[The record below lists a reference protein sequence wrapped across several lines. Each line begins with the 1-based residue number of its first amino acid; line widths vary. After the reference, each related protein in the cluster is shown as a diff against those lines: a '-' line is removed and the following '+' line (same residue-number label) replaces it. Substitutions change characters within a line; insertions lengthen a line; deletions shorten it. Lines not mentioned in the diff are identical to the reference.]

1 MSRILVTLLMAQLV
15 GATAALAQSQQ
26 GGYLGKNPGADSPAA
41 ATTALPAPTSG
52 QGGYLGEN
60 PAAANTTSGS
70 AQPVKGSG
78 EGGYLGMPNV
88 AAPASPK

>member
-1 MSRILVTLLMAQLV
+1 MSRILMTLLMAQLAS
-15 GATAALAQSQQ
+15 ATAALAQSQQ
-26 GGYLGKNPGADSPAA
+26 GGYLGKNPGADSPTASTAA
-41 ATTALPAPTSG
+41 QPAPTSG

-60 PAAANTTSGS
+60 PATANTAGGS

-88 AAPASPK
+88 VSPASPK